1 MNAVSIP
8 FGIFFWFPFTNICDS
23 TASRF
28 SVMVGCGHLSMWSI
42 VSLVDV
48 HPGHWLMPV
57 MWCLIWPNGSHP
69 CIIFLQVCIRLVS
82 DRVRRTV
89 FMDAQ
94 LTVLI
99 VSVIHKYLFI
109 IYAVIAGVRCASY
122 IAFL

>member
-1 MNAVSIP
+1 
-8 FGIFFWFPFTNICDS
+8 
-23 TASRF
+23 
-28 SVMVGCGHLSMWSI
+28 LSMWSI

-57 MWCLIWPNGSHP
+57 MWCLIWPNGSHS
-69 CIIFLQVCIRLVS
+69 CIILQVCIRLVS
-82 DRVRRTV
+82 DRVHRTE

-99 VSVIHKYLFI
+99 VSVVHEYLFI
-109 IYAVIAGVRCASY
+109 IYAVIAGVRCESY